1 MILSFLEE
9 YNSNG
14 GSQATCLKNTAKVAI
29 KPSARLVNIVLSVNM
44 QPCALFVS
52 CTTSFI
58 GLPLIFFIN
67 TVVSVNINTNALFVS
82 CTTSFVVLLLL
93 FFANLPLLSTAGPTD
108 RVNSMTTVSWWH
120 LSLEHFCCFWVLK
133 KRHRFVAYIS
143 NISNVM
149 IPVMVIMTTS
159 NIRCD
164 DSEDRGNKTQ
174 GKLCRS
180 L

>member
-14 GSQATCLKNTAKVAI
+14 GSQATCLKNTVKVAI

-44 QPCALFVS
+44 QPWALFVS

-82 CTTSFVVLLLL
+82 YTTSFYDDVQDILYV
-93 FFANLPLLSTAGPTD
+93 G
-108 RVNSMTTVSWWH
+108 
-120 LSLEHFCCFWVLK
+120 LSLYH
-133 KRHRFVAYIS
+133 
-143 NISNVM
+143 N
-149 IPVMVIMTTS
+149 P
-159 NIRCD
+159 
-164 DSEDRGNKTQ
+164 
-174 GKLCRS
+174 
-180 L
+180 